1 MEEATPEDH
10 EDHDM
15 AESQEPIEPLRE
27 KNSHKRRPGWAREI
41 IQDAKKYVLSF

>member
-15 AESQEPIEPLRE
+15 EKPQEHVEPLHE
-27 KNSHKRRPGWAREI
+27 KNSHKT
-41 IQDAKKYVLSF
+41 K